1 MHYLPNI
8 ASGVVSNHG
17 GQLYHVHI
25 TKAGTGASS
34 VTIYDN
40 PSAASGTILW
50 QGDGLTSQDF
60 DCTNGSG
67 VGMVASTGIYLAL
80 AGTTAPTVGIS
91 YD

>member
-1 MHYLPNI
+1 MHTSVNV
-8 ASGVVSNHG
+8 ASGVIKAGS
-17 GQLYHVHI
+17 GQIYHIHV
-25 TKAGTGASS
+25 TKVGTGASS

-50 QGDGLTSQDF
+50 QGDGLGSQDF

-67 VGMVASTGIYLAL
+67 TGTPATNGLYIAL
-80 AGTTAPTVGIS
+80 AGTTAPTVVVS